1 MVADPFSFFSAFALW
16 FREGGLRATDLLAGY
31 RNFESLFEL
40 AGIRVGHANVL
51 LEDWPALEVGYTS
64 SNVYTLFRFL
74 IEDYGTFGA
83 LAWLGVFGAVAAAAF
98 RLTLAGTRLALP
110 FLVLSYAFI
119 FTSFSMSLT
128 HYTTVVAAAASF
140 IAYFS
145 LLELAARAGMIR
157 WRRRLQAVM
166 EDPS

>member
-1 MVADPFSFFSAFALW
+1 
-16 FREGGLRATDLLAGY
+16 
-31 RNFESLFEL
+31 
-40 AGIRVGHANVL
+40 
-51 LEDWPALEVGYTS
+51 
-64 SNVYTLFRFL
+64 
-74 IEDYGTFGA
+74 
-83 LAWLGVFGAVAAAAF
+83 
-98 RLTLAGTRLALP
+98 
-110 FLVLSYAFI
+110 
-119 FTSFSMSLT
+119 MSLT